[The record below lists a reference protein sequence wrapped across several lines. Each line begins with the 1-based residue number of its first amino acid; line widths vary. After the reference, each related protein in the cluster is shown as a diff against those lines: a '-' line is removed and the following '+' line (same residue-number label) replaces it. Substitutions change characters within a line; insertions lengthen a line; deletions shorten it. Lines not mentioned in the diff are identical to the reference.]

1 MKVYWS
7 DVGGNEEVK
16 QSMKEAVEWP
26 LKHPEVKFVL
36 TTLVK
41 YM

>member
-1 MKVYWS
+1 MYWC

-26 LKHPEVKFVL
+26 LKHPEVSSSIVHNIQL
-36 TTLVK
+36 QS
-41 YM
+41 